1 MKKKLI
7 FTLFVLFLSI
17 ISVVLFYKYYT
28 STQKQYGSAASYISQ
43 LLPENFKQFLK
54 ETVFVVPTL
63 KKDLAKSDR
72 FKNLY
77 LYKAKKLEEKYY
89 LTLKHQSNE
98 DISIIKN
105 SVLVKKHLNKKITL
119 NKKNLTLEYFQVSSI
134 SNPKHKMAISTGYL
148 ANYDKKIIFVTG
160 DGNMYYISHNDFAKD
175 EFNATKIP
183 NNLQTLMNYK
193 EFNQKSMYGIKD
205 LFIKDDQIFV
215 TSSSEK
221 EKNCFNTA
229 IFSSKI
235 NFTDL
240 SFTKFY
246 QPSLCV
252 KKELAKIDEFSAYHS
267 GGRLF
272 NYDDDH
278 IMFSSGEWRNRPAA
292 QDESNNLGKIILIN
306 IKTKK
311 TKLISMGHRNPQGL
325 YYDEKNNV
333 VVSTEH
339 GPQGG
344 DEININKTVG
354 NKIQNFG
361 WPISSYGTHYGEK
374 KWQSKGIDQYAKAP
388 LYKSHKKYGFR
399 EPIRY
404 YSPALG
410 ISQIIKISPN
420 FNIDNGNEYFLAS
433 MGSPIAGLSLRYIK
447 FDDDY
452 NNILNDQRFYLQER
466 IRDII
471 FVEELN
477 KYFLFFET
485 SGSIAVLQHEN

>member
-1 MKKKLI
+1 
-7 FTLFVLFLSI
+7 
-17 ISVVLFYKYYT
+17 
-28 STQKQYGSAASYISQ
+28 
-43 LLPENFKQFLK
+43 
-54 ETVFVVPTL
+54 
-63 KKDLAKSDR
+63 
-72 FKNLY
+72 
-77 LYKAKKLEEKYY
+77 
-89 LTLKHQSNE
+89 
-98 DISIIKN
+98 
-105 SVLVKKHLNKKITL
+105 
-119 NKKNLTLEYFQVSSI
+119 
-134 SNPKHKMAISTGYL
+134 
-148 ANYDKKIIFVTG
+148 
-160 DGNMYYISHNDFAKD
+160 
-175 EFNATKIP
+175 
-183 NNLQTLMNYK
+183 MNYK

-252 KKELAKIDEFSAYHS
+252 KKKLAKIDEFSAYHS

-292 QDESNNLGKIILIN
+292 QDESNNLGKIIFLN

-477 KYFLFFET
+477 KYFYFLR
-485 SGSIAVLQHEN
+485 LLDQ